1 MCPDDPK
8 TCRRIQTAIKLFI
21 RPDSPKLD
29 PQIFIH
35 SLPTPL
41 PKDKPEIIDL
51 ILQVILLLIEQLKP
65 DNGNSN
71 GNGDTAFPQLAR
83 QAADLAHENV
93 DSTTLYETK
102 NTLSDSI
109 ALTVHE
115 LTSHAPPSLRVARET
130 IRRANHT
137 ALGDRS
143 HHWLTWNVAL
153 RDILDGHADYGR
165 LNTLSN
171 YLDAWTQIS
180 KGLEELK

>member
-35 SLPTPL
+35 SLPSPI

-65 DNGNSN
+65 DNGNAN
-71 GNGDTAFPQLAR
+71 GNGDTNFPNLERQARHLAR
-83 QAADLAHENV
+83 EHV
-93 DSTTLYETK
+93 DATTLSATAHMF
-102 NTLSDSI
+102 SDSI
-109 ALTVHE
+109 ALTVHN
-115 LTSHAPPSLRVARET
+115 LTLNPPPSIRVARET
-130 IRRANHT
+130 MRRANHA
-137 ALGDRS
+137 ALGPDVHS
-143 HHWLTWNVAL
+143 WHTWNEDV
-153 RDILDGHADYGR
+153 RTILDTHADFRR
-165 LNTLSN
+165 LTTITH

-180 KGLEELK
+180 KGLEIIT